1 MLFVCFLDTSSGVK
15 VSYMTDTSLHI
26 VYTSVEPSLALI
38 YDSQLGVHSAWRIQ
52 KAKIDV
58 SKDVLYIS
66 QYTCTCNTLFYFL
79 SVFFI
84 NLYFENS
91 FISDVFT
98 VWSKKILCW
107 IDIWDVVLQKM
118 LDCYGALHVTNLG
131 KVHVLHWWLIC
142 VKICFAA
149 KLKIKS
155 CPYENAGCVA
165 KVFYLDSL
173 NKLLCQDN
181 DLKHQ
186 VCSWF

>member
-1 MLFVCFLDTSSGVK
+1 MLFMCFIDTSSGVK

-58 SKDVLYIS
+58 SKDVCTSVYIHVHVIPCS
-66 QYTCTCNTLFYFL
+66 TF

-84 NLYFENS
+84 NLYFENSFIS

-107 IDIWDVVLQKM
+107 IDIQDVILQKM

-131 KVHVLHWWLIC
+131 KDHVLH
-142 VKICFAA
+142 
-149 KLKIKS
+149 
-155 CPYENAGCVA
+155 
-165 KVFYLDSL
+165 
-173 NKLLCQDN
+173 
-181 DLKHQ
+181 
-186 VCSWF
+186 